1 MWCKENNNNNR
12 RKSSWICIFICRRTS
27 CICTIV
33 SVSVSAFASIEVHFS
48 VLFYF
53 SLFLELWLCPFL
65 SVIRFALFWK
75 WLFFFFVIV
84 CHYLCLLLPDF
95 SLFRVGFALLY
106 RCLNIICCYV
116 SRPQRIFCFN
126 FIFFSYFSVFLYS
139 VSVFISFRF
148 FFLSCCRHCRRF
160 WFMCMWMW
168 PHYLVI
174 VVVCVRH
181 NCVLARLL
189 NLNVKWRVACSL
201 ALFLCNFFFWFT
213 FLGWAGF
220 CFSVFQY
227 FNARFAAAVRVGRQL
242 YPMDTIRGGLRR
254 EREALMI
261 AVRTAEILTAI
272 WAGNEVS
279 TAENVY
285 RHQIQKKKTK

>member
-1 MWCKENNNNNR
+1 MYLYMQANQLYLYDC
-12 RKSSWICIFICRRTS
+12 ICI
-27 CICTIV
+27 CICVRLNRSTL
-33 SVSVSAFASIEVHFS
+33 FGF
-48 VLFYF
+48 VLFF
-53 SLFLELWLCPFL
+53 AFFGTLALPLFECNSFCSFLEMI
-65 SVIRFALFWK
+65 V
-75 WLFFFFVIV
+75 FFFFVIV

-189 NLNVKWRVACSL
+189 NLNVK
-201 ALFLCNFFFWFT
+201 
-213 FLGWAGF
+213 
-220 CFSVFQY
+220 
-227 FNARFAAAVRVGRQL
+227 
-242 YPMDTIRGGLRR
+242 
-254 EREALMI
+254 
-261 AVRTAEILTAI
+261 
-272 WAGNEVS
+272 
-279 TAENVY
+279 
-285 RHQIQKKKTK
+285 